1 MGDDALRPICFMVMP
16 FGVKPTGLGPGEGPA
31 KVDFQALWFDVLEPA
46 ITDLGYEPVRAD
58 QELGALI
65 IVDMI
70 QRLAI
75 SDLVIA
81 DISIAN
87 ANVYYE
93 LGVRHAAKPAHCV
106 IIAAGWAK
114 PVFDLAQIRHI
125 TYKLPKEK
133 LSTAEAEELR
143 KTLVQEIGP
152 KINATGPVYE
162 AVPGFPNADLARA
175 NAFAALVRK
184 ISAFQGKVKAAV
196 SIADKAMRKARVLAL
211 ADEYLATQPVI
222 PSVALEV
229 LLVVRDHAGWADVM
243 NLVDR
248 LPESLRNMPL
258 VREQRALAIGKK
270 GSDVDAIAEL
280 TALIKDAGDS
290 AERRGLLGGRYKAM
304 YRTALA
310 EGRDAD
316 AKQYLTRAIENY
328 TAGMYLDLNDFYCSS
343 NLPRLLR
350 TRGRKIDEQVAVTA
364 TEVTRAACERKRQT
378 DPDDIWLGQTLLGQ
392 AADAADPETAT
403 TIVEQ
408 IEDRT
413 APPWQLDTTD
423 KDLQMSIA
431 LIREDEVKA
440 RFMELVGRLRAL
452 LP

>member
-1 MGDDALRPICFMVMP
+1 VASDEDALRPICFMVMP

-31 KVDFQALWFDVLEPA
+31 RIDFQALWFDVLEPA
-46 ITDLGYEPVRAD
+46 IDELGYEPVRAD
-58 QELGALI
+58 EELGALI

-93 LGVRHAAKPAHCV
+93 IGVRHAAKPAHCV
-106 IIAAGWAK
+106 LIAADWAK

-125 TYKLPKEK
+125 SYKLPKEK
-133 LSTAEAEELR
+133 LSADEAKDVREQ
-143 KTLVQEIGP
+143 LVRDISP
-152 KINATGPVYE
+152 KINAPGPVHA
-162 AVPGFPNADLARA
+162 AVPGFPTADLARS
-175 NAFAALVRK
+175 NAFAALVKK

-196 SIADKAMRKARVLAL
+196 LAEEATRKTRVLAL
-211 ADEYLATQPVI
+211 TDEYLASPTLI
-222 PSVALEV
+222 PSVAIEL

-243 NLVDR
+243 KLVDC
-248 LPESLRNMPL
+248 LPESVRDLPL

-270 GSDVDAIAEL
+270 GSDADAIAAL
-280 TALIKDAGDS
+280 TALILDAGES

-304 YRTALA
+304 YRNALA
-310 EGRDAD
+310 ERRDAE
-316 AKQYLTRAIENY
+316 ARQYLTKAIESY
-328 TAGMYLDLNDFYCSS
+328 AAGMYLDLNEFYCSS

-350 TRGRKIDEQVAVTA
+350 TRGRQSDEKLAVTA
-364 TEVTRAACERKRQT
+364 AEVTRAACKRREGI

-392 AADAADPETAT
+392 AADAADLERAT
-403 TIVEQ
+403 ELVER
-408 IEDRT
+408 IEDKT

-431 LIREDEVKA
+431 LIKDDTVRAEFRA
-440 RFMELVGRLRAL
+440 LVERLRL
-452 LP
+452 IK

>member
-1 MGDDALRPICFMVMP
+1 MTVNDDALRPICFMVMP

-31 KVDFQALWFDVLEPA
+31 NVDFQALWFEVLEPV
-46 ITDLGYEPVRAD
+46 ISELGYEPVRAD

-93 LGVRHAAKPAHCV
+93 IGVRHAAKPAHCV
-106 IIAAGWAK
+106 IIAAEWAK

-125 TYKLPKEK
+125 GYKLPTGKV
-133 LSTAEAEELR
+133 SDAEAKEVR
-143 KTLVQEIGP
+143 DYLVEQIRP
-152 KINATGPVYE
+152 RIDATGPVYE
-162 AVPGFPNADLARA
+162 AVPGFPKADVARA
-175 NAFAALVRK
+175 NAFAALVKK

-196 SIADKAMRKARVLAL
+196 VAEKGVRKTRVLAL
-211 ADEYLATQPVI
+211 ADEYLASPATAI
-222 PSVALEV
+222 PSVALE
-229 LLVVRDHAGWADVM
+229 LLFLVRDHAGWAEVTG
-243 NLVDR
+243 LVDR
-248 LPESLRNMPL
+248 LPDSVRNLPL

-270 GSDVDAIAEL
+270 GSDAEAIGAL
-280 TALIKDAGDS
+280 TALIADAGES

-316 AKQYLTRAIENY
+316 AKQSLNKSIENY
-328 TAGMYLDLNDFYCSS
+328 TAGMYLDLNDFFCSS
-343 NLPRLLR
+343 NLPRLLH
-350 TRGRKIDEQVAVTA
+350 TRGRASDAKLAVTA
-364 TEVTRAACERKRQT
+364 AEVTRAACKRKEGIDRD
-378 DPDDIWLGQTLLGQ
+378 DPWLGQTLLGQ
-392 AADAADPETAT
+392 AADAGDLETAT
-403 TIVEQ
+403 TLVEQ

-423 KDLQMSIA
+423 KDLQMSIG
-431 LIREDEVKA
+431 LIKDEAVKSK
-440 RFMELVGRLRAL
+440 FESLVERLRAI
-452 LP
+452 

>member
-16 FGVKPTGLGPGEGPA
+16 FGVKPTGLGAGEGPA

-46 ITDLGYEPVRAD
+46 ISDLGYEPVRAD

-93 LGVRHAAKPAHCV
+93 IGVRHAAKPAHCV
-106 IIAAGWAK
+106 IIAAEWAK

-133 LSTAEAEELR
+133 LSADEAKEVREQ
-143 KTLVQEIGP
+143 LVRDIKP
-152 KINATGPVYE
+152 MIDATGPVHE
-162 AVPGFPNADLARA
+162 AVPGFPKADLERA
-175 NAFAALVRK
+175 NAFTALVKK

-196 SIADKAMRKARVLAL
+196 IADKATRKARVLAL
-211 ADEYLATQPVI
+211 ADEYLASPMVI
-222 PSVALEV
+222 PSVALE
-229 LLVVRDHAGWADVM
+229 LLLMVRDHAGWADVM
-243 NLVDR
+243 SLVDR
-248 LPESLRNMPL
+248 LPQSVRNMPL

-270 GSDVDAIAEL
+270 GSDVDAIAAL
-280 TALIKDAGDS
+280 TSLIQDAGES

-310 EGRDAD
+310 EGREAD
-316 AKQYLTRAIENY
+316 AKQYLTKAIENY

-350 TRGRKIDEQVAVTA
+350 TRGRASDEKLAVTA
-364 TEVTRAACERKRQT
+364 AEVTRAACKRRQDI

-392 AADAADPETAT
+392 AADAADLARAT
-403 TIVEQ
+403 ELVEQ
-408 IEDRT
+408 IEDKT

-431 LIREDEVKA
+431 LLKDDAMRAEFA
-440 RFMELVGRLRAL
+440 ALVERLRAI
-452 LP
+452 